1 MANLKEIR
9 QRINS
14 VKTTRQVTSAMKMV
28 AAAKLRKAQD
38 AILQLRPY
46 DNKLYRILKHINVET
61 DDWVNKYAQER
72 PQRKVLIVLMA
83 SNRGLC
89 GPFNTNVARD
99 AATLISRKYA
109 DFYMSGNLDIV
120 VIGKKLEELIKARGF
135 SVAKTYHDLLDN
147 GSYTRAAEIAQK
159 FMDNFYNEK
168 YDNIQLI
175 YNRFK
180 NAAVQILTEEQ
191 FLPIELEEEDE
202 AIKYHREYIFEPS
215 VIQVL
220 RNIIPMS
227 LKTHFYRAL
236 LESRAAEEGARMTA
250 MHKATD
256 NATDLIRELT
266 LTYNKARQAQITKEI
281 TEIVG
286 GANALGK

>member
-38 AILQLRPY
+38 SILQLRPY
-46 DNKLYRILKHINVET
+46 DTKLYEILKRINVET
-61 DDWVNKYAQER
+61 DDWVNKYAQARE
-72 PQRKVLIVLMA
+72 QHHVLIILIA
-83 SNRGLC
+83 SSRGLC
-89 GPFNTNVARD
+89 GPFNANVARD
-99 AATLISRKYA
+99 ADSLIQEKYGG
-109 DFYMSGNLDIV
+109 FYDSGNLDIV
-120 VIGKKLEELIKARGF
+120 VVGKKVEELIKARGYE
-135 SVAKTYHDLLDN
+135 VTATYHDLLDDT
-147 GSYTRAAEIAQK
+147 SYQHVAGIAQK
-159 FMDNFYNEK
+159 FMNDFYDEK

-180 NAAVQILTEEQ
+180 NAGVQILTEEQ
-191 FLPIELEEEDE
+191 FLPIELEDTSES
-202 AIKYHREYIFEPS
+202 KYNKDYIFEPS
-215 VIQVL
+215 LIQLL
-220 RNIIPMS
+220 RDIIPMS

-236 LESRAAEEGARMTA
+236 LESIAAEQGARMTA

-256 NATDLIRELT
+256 NATDLIRDLT
-266 LTYNKARQAQITKEI
+266 LTYNKARQAQITNEI
-281 TEIVG
+281 SEIVA